1 MCAEKHPG
9 GNPGCLARLNL
20 PGADPELGFGEYEP
34 SAPTFY
40 LPRARW
46 RRHVVPQGP
55 VAIATNRE
63 ASVVAR
69 RERKCNGD
77 CPSTPDRRQYLAI
90 RRFTETTSGALS
102 ASSAGSHRRL
112 EYFTSGAIHLGG

>member
-34 SAPTFY
+34 SAPTLY
-40 LPRARW
+40 LPHARW

-77 CPSTPDRRQYLAI
+77 CPSTPDRRPISRDPRI
-90 RRFTETTSGALS
+90 RRRPVDAGTAGGSTEVLKN
-102 ASSAGSHRRL
+102 L
-112 EYFTSGAIHLGG
+112 